1 MLFDSIKR
9 VDYLLLLA
17 DQRLLVLLTTLDKF
31 YLFEVGLFT
40 VSTNS
45 ICYLCFIVCAF
56 TQTIDNGAVL
66 SLDLLCLHYLICSKL
81 QVDSI
86 SLTYF
91 AWNCN
96 LGNKYIQGPGQSTIS
111 WLSFN
116 NRFWVFENHRTIFLW
131 RSTMFDNARR
141 CSYGVPRLFL

>member
-1 MLFDSIKR
+1 MSGVLHHKNAGPNETLHIIFFFRIEKSKEILKVWKYKFLKFEFSCLFKSSKETFYGKFILLFDSIKR

-56 TQTIDNGAVL
+56 TQTIDNGSVL
-66 SLDLLCLHYLICSKL
+66 LWTCYVYILFNL
-81 QVDSI
+81 Q
-86 SLTYF
+86 
-91 AWNCN
+91 
-96 LGNKYIQGPGQSTIS
+96 
-111 WLSFN
+111 
-116 NRFWVFENHRTIFLW
+116 
-131 RSTMFDNARR
+131 
-141 CSYGVPRLFL
+141 